1 VEENIKFSWKIGIIG
16 LGGLD
21 ILGFRVGYI
30 RV

>member
-21 ILGFRVGYI
+21 ILGFRGWVY
-30 RV
+30 